1 MDLFSLTNF
10 SRAVRVVAVGTLD
23 PSIHQDAAQTLE
35 SGLNGLLDV
44 LKYSLIFLGL
54 TDFFHIVV
62 SAVGYKIH
70 QSIEI
75 NQMNTSK
82 IGAHDCK
89 SARCEIDAGCL
100 KHFDGSFICVCT
112 HDLSQVRPGK
122 ACPRKIGK

>member
-1 MDLFSLTNF
+1 LDNNLVDLFSLTNF
-10 SRAVRVVAVGTLD
+10 SRAVRVVAVGTLN

-70 QSIEI
+70 QSI
-75 NQMNTSK
+75 
-82 IGAHDCK
+82 
-89 SARCEIDAGCL
+89 DAGCL